1 MVNYNTVFFF
11 VPGATFRLAW
21 NFFSRYLLV
30 ILLLGAIHGYIAHW
44 SRIKGDIRKGQYIN
58 ELVMGLNM
66 CLNVQIIVLSNLEIV
81 IVVLFRVVVG
91 VVDGVVLP
99 SFILYK
105 FTSGRTLLHEVEC
118 RCSGLLG

>member
-1 MVNYNTVFFF
+1 
-11 VPGATFRLAW
+11 
-21 NFFSRYLLV
+21 
-30 ILLLGAIHGYIAHW
+30 
-44 SRIKGDIRKGQYIN
+44 
-58 ELVMGLNM
+58 MGLNM

>member
-1 MVNYNTVFFF
+1 ME
-11 VPGATFRLAW
+11 L
-21 NFFSRYLLV
+21 FFSLFASNFTTR
-30 ILLLGAIHGYIAHW
+30 GIHGYIAHW
-44 SRIKGDIRKGQYIN
+44 ARIKGDIRKGQYIN